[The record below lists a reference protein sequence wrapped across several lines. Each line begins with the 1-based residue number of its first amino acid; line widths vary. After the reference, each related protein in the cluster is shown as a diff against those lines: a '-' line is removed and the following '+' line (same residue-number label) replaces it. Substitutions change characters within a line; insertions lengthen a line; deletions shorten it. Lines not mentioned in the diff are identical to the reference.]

1 MIEDLFAKMEG
12 IRAEVLPPNREMMD
26 YYFTFA
32 WGLVHTLTAAAPS
45 LLPLSVSAEKFKPYL
60 EAEEARLSVNLKA
73 VNYIIDGS
81 DTLSLI
87 TGMGRIEKVGI
98 LYSTLWTIL
107 GSSQW
112 RRWPFRC
119 CTY

>member
-12 IRAEVLPPNREMMD
+12 IRAEVLPPNREIMD

-45 LLPLSVSAEKFKPYL
+45 LLPLSFSPEKFKSYL

-87 TGMGRIEKVGI
+87 TGVGRIDKGRYLAVH
-98 LYSTLWTIL
+98 WTIL

-112 RRWPFRC
+112 CRWPFR
-119 CTY
+119 